1 MALDKKVFL
10 TRLGSAIVFS
20 IIMLSCLLWNEWSFI
35 ALFLFV
41 AIVAL
46 KEFASIVEKILGT
59 QFSRNEKM
67 NFYFIG
73 IATFLTIVTLP
84 INTGENDVSSLLKP
98 CLFYFSGISLGSAVL
113 FFLFKKNKES
123 IYLLTGIGY
132 ISMSLGLLVQLR
144 FMNMLLPLS
153 LIVLIW
159 TNDTMAYLVGS
170 FIGKTKMAT
179 SISPKK
185 TIEGTLGGILFCMLF
200 AALWGYFSNTFS
212 ISLWITF
219 GLIASAIGTLGDL
232 VESKLKRLADVKDSG
247 MIMPGHGGALDR
259 FDSLLLAA
267 PFAYLVSLFFL

>member
-1 MALDKKVFL
+1 MALNKKVFF

-41 AIVAL
+41 AILAL

-73 IATFLTIVTLP
+73 IASFLTIVTMP
-84 INTGENDVSSLLKP
+84 INTGENAVSSLLKP
-98 CLFYFSGISLGSAVL
+98 WLFYFLGISLGAAAL
-113 FFLFKKNKES
+113 FFLFKKNKKS
-123 IYLLTGIGY
+123 MYLLTGVGY
-132 ISMSLGLLVQLR
+132 ISLSLGLLVQLR
-144 FMNMLLPLS
+144 FMDMLLPLS
-153 LIVLIW
+153 LVVLIW
-159 TNDTMAYLVGS
+159 TNDTLAYLVGS
-170 FIGKTKMAT
+170 FIGKTKMAP
-179 SISPKK
+179 SISPRK
-185 TIEGTLGGILFCMLF
+185 TIEGTLGGIFFCMLF
-200 AALWGYFSNTFS
+200 AGLWGYFSQTFS
-212 ISLWITF
+212 ILLWITF

-232 VESKLKRLADVKDSG
+232 VESKLKRLADIKDSG

>member
-1 MALDKKVFL
+1 M
-10 TRLGSAIVFS
+10 
-20 IIMLSCLLWNEWSFI
+20 
-35 ALFLFV
+35 
-41 AIVAL
+41 
-46 KEFASIVEKILGT
+46 
-59 QFSRNEKM
+59 
-67 NFYFIG
+67 
-73 IATFLTIVTLP
+73 
-84 INTGENDVSSLLKP
+84 
-98 CLFYFSGISLGSAVL
+98 L
-113 FFLFKKNKES
+113 FFIFKKNKES

>member
-35 ALFLFV
+35 TLFLFV
-41 AIVAL
+41 TILAL

-73 IATFLTIVTLP
+73 VASFLTIITLP
-84 INTGENDVSSLLKP
+84 INTGENAVSCLLKP
-98 CLFYFSGISLGSAVL
+98 FLFYFLGTSLGAATL

-144 FMNMLLPLS
+144 FMDILLPLS

-159 TNDTMAYLVGS
+159 TNDTMAYLAGS
-170 FIGKTKMAT
+170 FIGKTKMAP

-185 TIEGTLGGILFCMLF
+185 TIEGTLGGIFFCMLF
-200 AALWGYFSNTFS
+200 AALWGYFSQTFS

-219 GLIASAIGTLGDL
+219 GLIASAIGTIGDL

-267 PFAYLVSLFFL
+267 PFAYLVCLFFL

>member
-1 MALDKKVFL
+1 MALDKKVFF
-10 TRLGSAIVFS
+10 TRLGSAIIFS

-170 FIGKTKMAT
+170 FIGKTKMAP

>member
-35 ALFLFV
+35 ALFLFI

-84 INTGENDVSSLLKP
+84 INTGENAVSSLLKP
-98 CLFYFSGISLGSAVL
+98 CLFYFLGISLGAVML
-113 FFLFKKNKES
+113 FFIFKKNKES

>member
-84 INTGENDVSSLLKP
+84 INTGENAVSSLLKP

-123 IYLLTGIGY
+123 IYLLTGVGY

-170 FIGKTKMAT
+170 FIGKTKMAP

>member
-84 INTGENDVSSLLKP
+84 INTGENAVSSLLKP

-123 IYLLTGIGY
+123 IYLLTGVGY

>member
-1 MALDKKVFL
+1 
-10 TRLGSAIVFS
+10 
-20 IIMLSCLLWNEWSFI
+20 MLSCLLWNEWSFI

-84 INTGENDVSSLLKP
+84 INTGENAVSSLLKP
-98 CLFYFSGISLGSAVL
+98 CLFYFSGISLGSAAL

-123 IYLLTGIGY
+123 IYLLTGVGY

-170 FIGKTKMAT
+170 FIGKTKMAP

-185 TIEGTLGGILFCMLF
+185 TIEGTLGGIFFCMLF
-200 AALWGYFSNTFS
+200 AALWGHFSNTFS

>member
-84 INTGENDVSSLLKP
+84 INTGENAVSSLLKP
-98 CLFYFSGISLGSAVL
+98 CLFYFLGISLGAVML
-113 FFLFKKNKES
+113 FFIFKKNKES

>member
-84 INTGENDVSSLLKP
+84 INTGENAVSSLLKP
-98 CLFYFSGISLGSAVL
+98 CLFYFLGISLGAVML
-113 FFLFKKNKES
+113 FFIFKKNKET

>member
-84 INTGENDVSSLLKP
+84 INISENAVSIILKP
-98 CLFYFSGISLGSAVL
+98 FSFYFLGISLGAVML
-113 FFLFKKNKES
+113 FFIFKKNKES
-123 IYLLTGIGY
+123 IYLLTGVGY

>member
-20 IIMLSCLLWNEWSFI
+20 IIMLNCLLWNEWSFI
-35 ALFLFV
+35 TLFLFV
-41 AIVAL
+41 TILAL

-84 INTGENDVSSLLKP
+84 INTGENAVSSLLKP

-123 IYLLTGIGY
+123 IYLLTGVGY

-170 FIGKTKMAT
+170 FIGKTKMAP